1 MPLRNVFVVARN
13 HSGRPTLMHRLIDRQ
28 TMMTACGVDVREWSR
43 AYSPK
48 PIEAILC
55 KREACR
61 I

>member
-13 HSGRPTLMHRLIDRQ
+13 HLGRPTLQHRLIDGQ
-28 TMMTACGVDVREWSR
+28 TMMTACGVDVSGWSR
-43 AYSPK
+43 VLSPK

-61 I
+61 L